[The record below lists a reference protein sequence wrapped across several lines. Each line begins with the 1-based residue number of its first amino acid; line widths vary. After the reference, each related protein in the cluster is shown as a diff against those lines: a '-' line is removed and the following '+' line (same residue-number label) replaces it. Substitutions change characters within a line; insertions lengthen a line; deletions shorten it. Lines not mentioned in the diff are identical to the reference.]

1 MCRLFVPYRYIR
13 TQSIVFLTLI
23 HGGIMNNFGKYLE
36 SKRIVTKKREGWQ
49 GENASLNCCISAPMK
64 MQISGH

>member
-1 MCRLFVPYRYIR
+1 MK
-13 TQSIVFLTLI
+13 
-23 HGGIMNNFGKYLE
+23 NFGKYLE